1 MEQSAPTPTANVEQT
16 VNVAPNAPARAV
28 EQQSRRVRNQT
39 ASAWIASV
47 VHRVRVGRPRKEV
60 VAIKQDA
67 LVSTANA
74 QIALV
79 AQL

>member
-1 MEQSAPTPTANVEQT
+1 MEPNALTPTANVEPT
-16 VNVAPNAPARAV
+16 VNVVLNAPAHAA
-28 EQQSRRVRNQT
+28 EQRSRRVRNRT

-47 VHRVRVGRPRKEV
+47 VHRVRVGRPRREV
-60 VAIKQDA
+60 VAIKRDA

-74 QIALV
+74 PIALV